1 LGDPGRGIRHLH
13 SKLYLVGDRRAVV
26 TSANLTTGA
35 LDRNEEFGHR
45 LEAFC

>member
-1 LGDPGRGIRHLH
+1 
-13 SKLYLVGDRRAVV
+13 VV